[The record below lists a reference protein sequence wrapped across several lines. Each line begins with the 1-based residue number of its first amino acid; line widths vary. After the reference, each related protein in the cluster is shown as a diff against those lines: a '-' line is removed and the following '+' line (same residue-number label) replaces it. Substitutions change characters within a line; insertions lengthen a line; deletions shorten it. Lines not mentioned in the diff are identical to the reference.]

1 MEFRHFPDIFSFLK
15 ILGVHFLFPREFI
28 EIWKDVSLRLI
39 LKGKGDNQDCL
50 TWDLENPQK
59 EGLTK
64 KRGGKEFWKLFCLGG
79 EQMTYLAEE
88 RVCMVQG

>member
-1 MEFRHFPDIFSFLK
+1 M
-15 ILGVHFLFPREFI
+15 
-28 EIWKDVSLRLI
+28 
-39 LKGKGDNQDCL
+39 KGKGDNQDSL